1 MLFSSGTGISHILF
15 CIQVLYRFGVGG
27 LTLQWL
33 TALPP
38 TPFAPA
44 WQLQPQ
50 VLLLAGVVRLVEV
63 SILASVSPSPFSL
76 PFEVSSLEVDSW
88 GVVGAGGLGSGAFGW
103 SPSASASSASASAST
118 FMM

>member
-1 MLFSSGTGISHILF
+1 MLFFRHRNFTYIIF
-15 CIQVLYRFGVGG
+15 CIQVLYRFRVGG

-38 TPFAPA
+38 TTFAPA

-76 PFEVSSLEVDSW
+76 PFEVSSLEVDS
-88 GVVGAGGLGSGAFGW
+88 
-103 SPSASASSASASAST
+103 
-118 FMM
+118 